1 MRRTPMNFIVRRS
14 ALIIGLCMFAGAVA
28 GILSTTVSAG
38 PTNAVGKVRFLV
50 TFTCPGDLEA
60 EGDRIFKSHIA
71 WMQPTHPHEGPKA
84 LLSYDVSK
92 TPELSDPFVLD
103 SKPTGNVIF
112 VLTEVYETDA
122 GVVNHFDLS
131 KATWKD
137 FQAWGD
143 FAAKCKTTKVGAA
156 KIFNSLW

>member
-1 MRRTPMNFIVRRS
+1 MNLIVRRS
-14 ALIIGLCMFAGAVA
+14 ALIIGLCMFTAAVA

-38 PTNAVGKVRFLV
+38 TGNPVGKVRFLV

-71 WMQPTHPHEGPKA
+71 WMQPVHHHEGPKA

-92 TPELSDPFVLD
+92 TPELSDPFTLD

-122 GVVNHFDLS
+122 GVVDHFEQS
-131 KATWKD
+131 KASWKD
-137 FQAWGD
+137 FAAWNA
-143 FAAKCKTTKVGAA
+143 FADTCKTTKVGAA

>member
-1 MRRTPMNFIVRRS
+1 MAKMNEIRF
-14 ALIIGLCMFAGAVA
+14 
-28 GILSTTVSAG
+28 TVTSI
-38 PTNAVGKVRFLV
+38 
-50 TFTCPGDLEA
+50 CPAEQA
-60 EGDRIFKSHIA
+60 PEGDRLYGSHID
-71 WMQPTHPHEGPKA
+71 WMKATHHREGPKA

-137 FQAWGD
+137 FQAWND

>member
-1 MRRTPMNFIVRRS
+1 MNLIVRRS
-14 ALIIGLCMFAGAVA
+14 ALIIGLCMFAAAVA
-28 GILSTTVSAG
+28 G
-38 PTNAVGKVRFLV
+38 
-50 TFTCPGDLEA
+50 
-60 EGDRIFKSHIA
+60 KSHIA
-71 WMQPTHPHEGPKA
+71 WMQGTHHHEGPKA

-92 TPELSDPFVLD
+92 TPDLSDPFDVLN

-122 GVVNHFDLS
+122 GVVDHFEQS

-137 FQAWGD
+137 YQAWND

>member
-1 MRRTPMNFIVRRS
+1 MNLIVRRS
-14 ALIIGLCMFAGAVA
+14 ALIIGLCMFAAAVG

-71 WMQPTHPHEGPKA
+71 WMQPTHHHEGPKA

-92 TPELSDPFVLD
+92 TPELSDPFDVLH

-122 GVVNHFDLS
+122 GVVDHFEQA
-131 KATWKD
+131 KASWKD
-137 FQAWGD
+137 FSAWKAWTG
-143 FAAKCKTTKVGAA
+143 KCKTTKVGAA
-156 KIFNSLW
+156 KVFNSLW